1 MGERSRP
8 CVGLKLRLCTQAWDS
23 TSDVQQMWIWGTR
36 RVDLNGANGTAT
48 RVYTTGATI
57 GIYTTAD
64 VPAPWGADN
73 TLEIASVT
81 KPLTA
86 IATLIMKGDGI
97 VSRDSKIGDY
107 LPCDWTAAN
116 SDVAS
121 FNLKEIIQHQ
131 SGLPAQPPDRG
142 PSVGGNPFAG
152 YTQARLC
159 TSLLKLN
166 GLPTR
171 GRYSYSNYAY
181 GTLGRYVLTLAK
193 NATNP
198 PDYEQDIIKDLI
210 LRSLNMSDTSVTY
223 SDNFATAARA
233 CSRCTNR
240 GSETIR
246 TGAYAT
252 LQ

>member
-1 MGERSRP
+1 
-8 CVGLKLRLCTQAWDS
+8 
-23 TSDVQQMWIWGTR
+23 MWIWGTR

-86 IATLIMKGDGI
+86 IATLIMEGDGI

-121 FNLKEIIQHQ
+121 INLKEIIQHQ

-142 PSVGGNPFAG
+142 PAEGGNPFFG

-159 TSLLKLN
+159 AVRSSSSTDCRLVAGILTPTTHMEPSVVTFSRSPRMLQTHRTTS
-166 GLPTR
+166 R
-171 GRYSYSNYAY
+171 
-181 GTLGRYVLTLAK
+181 
-193 NATNP
+193 
-198 PDYEQDIIKDLI
+198 
-210 LRSLNMSDTSVTY
+210 TS
-223 SDNFATAARA
+223 
-233 CSRCTNR
+233 SRT
-240 GSETIR
+240 
-246 TGAYAT
+246 
-252 LQ
+252 